1 MNAQGEASLSP
12 NGGAATC
19 RTMNAPPAM
28 DAAQLRAGYGY
39 GVSAYLIWG
48 VLPLYFKALAN
59 VSPGGILAHRILWS
73 LVFLLVLASV
83 WRRWPQVK
91 AALANRRVLLTL
103 TATATLIAVNWL
115 VYIIAVV
122 SGHVLEGSLGYY
134 LNPLVSILLGVALLG
149 EKLSRTQAFATLLAA
164 AGVAVLAA
172 GAGSG
177 LWISL
182 TLAASFA
189 TYGFLR
195 KVAPV
200 EGAEGMLIET
210 MILAPIAL
218 GYAIWI
224 EASGAPGLAEWG
236 LASDLLLVIGGAVTA
251 IPLLLFNAAGKR
263 LPLSTLGFLQYIAP
277 SLQFLMAVVVFGEPL
292 TPAHMLC
299 FGAIWTALLLFTADG
314 WRRAVQ
320 GRLRRV
326 ESLA

>member
-1 MNAQGEASLSP
+1 MSASP
-12 NGGAATC
+12 T
-19 RTMNAPPAM
+19 P
-28 DAAQLRAGYGY
+28 DAARLRTGYAY

-48 VLPLYFKALAN
+48 VLPLYFKAVAH

-73 LVFLLVLASV
+73 LIFLVALASL
-83 WRRWPQVK
+83 WRRWPLVR
-91 AALANRRVLLTL
+91 AALANRKVLLTL
-103 TATATLIAVNWL
+103 TATATLIAINWL

-149 EKLSRTQAFATLLAA
+149 EKLSRTQIFATLLAA

-200 EGAEGMLIET
+200 EGVEGLMVET
-210 MILAPIAL
+210 LILAPVAL
-218 GYAIWI
+218 GWI
-224 EASGAPGLAEWG
+224 VWLEASGQPGVVQWG
-236 LASDLLLVIGGAVTA
+236 LGTDLMLAVGGAVTA

-277 SLQFLMAVVVFGEPL
+277 SLQFMMAVMVFGEPL
-292 TPAHMLC
+292 TPAHFIC
-299 FGAIWTALLLFTADG
+299 FGAIWTALAIFATDG
-314 WRRAVQ
+314 WRRAMR
-320 GRLRRV
+320 GRRRPV